1 MCLFVFLLIHTV
13 HIRLVTI
20 VSRSYEKV
28 YAIIEDG
35 KEICHEEEKMNV
47 LHCSATQVRPG
58 RAAWGSRP
66 QLVVVVEG
74 ATRVGRAKRNLL
86 LAARTSTDN
95 FFTIVPGILGLVSCA

>member
-1 MCLFVFLLIHTV
+1 
-13 HIRLVTI
+13 
-20 VSRSYEKV
+20 
-28 YAIIEDG
+28 
-35 KEICHEEEKMNV
+35 MNV

-95 FFTIVPGILGLVSCA
+95 FFIVVPGYLASCILCMILASRMPLNHGISMCS